1 MNEAFR
7 NDRAN
12 ELYHICQISA
22 DKGVIF
28 YTVWDYIVFFC
39 LLCTNVRRYKVTLV
53 AATLMLNHI
62 HVAFSGNL
70 SEITNCM
77 RTTLSSFS
85 LEYNS
90 RGGTRIL
97 HFKKGLN
104 KSQKSSGKKIRSCLV
119 YILNNPVEKNAC
131 NKAFEYRWNFLQY
144 HSTSHPF
151 SEEIILRRCSADFRR
166 TRSLVIAARNSG
178 RPIRYKFLET
188 WMKKLSVS
196 ERLQMC
202 DFIISSYNAIDYKS
216 MVSRFGSLESL
227 SIALES
233 TTGSDYEIREDL
245 SKENYRHYTT
255 LFNVSRKMG
264 LFGTSGELRFNE
276 KVAHKL
282 ANQLLKI
289 SDATSYEISR
299 YLHFPAPCR
308 TTPPLCTAYDTHGK
322 F

>member
-1 MNEAFR
+1 MDEAFR
-7 NDRAN
+7 NNRVK
-12 ELYHICQISA
+12 ELYHICQISE

-39 LLCTNVRRYKVTLV
+39 LLCTNVRKHKVTLV
-53 AATLMLNHI
+53 AVTLMLNHI
-62 HVAFSGNL
+62 HVAFYGDLN
-70 SEITNCM
+70 EIINCM

-104 KSQKSSGKKIRSCLV
+104 KSRKTSGKKSRSCLV

-131 NKAFEYRWNFLQY
+131 DKAFEYRWNFLQY
-144 HSTSHPF
+144 HSNSHPF
-151 SEEIILRRCSADFRR
+151 SEEMILRRCSADFRR

-178 RPIRYKFLET
+178 HPIRYNFLET

-227 SIALES
+227 KIALES
-233 TTGSDYEIREDL
+233 TTGSDYEIGEDL

-255 LFNVSRKMG
+255 LFKVFRKMG
-264 LFGTSGELRFNE
+264 MFGTAGELRFNE
-276 KVAHKL
+276 NVAHKL

-289 SDATSYEISR
+289 SDATSFEISR
-299 YLHFPAPCR
+299 YLHFPSPRR
-308 TTPPLCTAYDTHGK
+308 TAPPLHTAQDTRGE

>member
-90 RGGTRIL
+90 RGGTCIL

-104 KSQKSSGKKIRSCLV
+104 KSQKSSGKKNRSCLV

-144 HSTSHPF
+144 HSNSHPF
-151 SEEIILRRCSADFRR
+151 SEEIILRRCDCRC
-166 TRSLVIAARNSG
+166 V
-178 RPIRYKFLET
+178 
-188 WMKKLSVS
+188 
-196 ERLQMC
+196 
-202 DFIISSYNAIDYKS
+202 ISSFPHITQ
-216 MVSRFGSLESL
+216 
-227 SIALES
+227 S
-233 TTGSDYEIREDL
+233 TTNQWYHDSEVSNL
-245 SKENYRHYTT
+245 SALHWKRH
-255 LFNVSRKMG
+255 RG
-264 LFGTSGELRFNE
+264 
-276 KVAHKL
+276 
-282 ANQLLKI
+282 
-289 SDATSYEISR
+289 DAYV
-299 YLHFPAPCR
+299 
-308 TTPPLCTAYDTHGK
+308 
-322 F
+322 

>member
-12 ELYHICQISA
+12 ELYHICQISE

-28 YTVWDYIVFFC
+28 YTMWDYIVFFC
-39 LLCTNVRRYKVTLV
+39 LLCTNVRKYKVTLV
-53 AATLMLNHI
+53 AVTLMLNHI

-90 RGGTRIL
+90 RGGTCIL

-144 HSTSHPF
+144 HSNSHPF

-166 TRSLVIAARNSG
+166 TCSLVIAARNSG

-216 MVSRFGSLESL
+216 MVSR
-227 SIALES
+227 S
-233 TTGSDYEIREDL
+233 TGIT
-245 SKENYRHYTT
+245 RHC
-255 LFNVSRKMG
+255 LMSQGRWACSEHQVNCGLMKRSRIN
-264 LFGTSGELRFNE
+264 LRTN
-276 KVAHKL
+276 
-282 ANQLLKI
+282 
-289 SDATSYEISR
+289 S
-299 YLHFPAPCR
+299 
-308 TTPPLCTAYDTHGK
+308 
-322 F
+322 